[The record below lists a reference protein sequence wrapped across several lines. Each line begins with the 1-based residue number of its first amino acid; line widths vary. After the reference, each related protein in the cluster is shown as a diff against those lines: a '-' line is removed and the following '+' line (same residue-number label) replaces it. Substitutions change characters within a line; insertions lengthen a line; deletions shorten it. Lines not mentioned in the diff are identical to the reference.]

1 MSVIKKEI
9 VMKMKKFTLLALSF
23 GLMTSCSEDGVSG
36 FSENLTTTTVLETI
50 NSIAFE
56 EDIDELISESFDLS
70 SKAISA
76 RSADAGLDKDT
87 KKFKGDK
94 YGECASVVVDKENN
108 TKTITFSNECE
119 GKRGQT
125 RSGTMIVTYS
135 EIQGEIGSFREVSYD
150 DFYLNGVKIEGTRR
164 TEILSTDENGSK
176 TMRTRL
182 NDGKM
187 IYQDGTF
194 KTKSA
199 EMTRYIH
206 VENNKKQ
213 YTTLIGSKSGVSTEG
228 VSFSMEITTPIK
240 FVYDCFG
247 EGQRKRGKVPVQ
259 GIKVTNDGSQIITTD
274 FGDGTCDTLVEITR
288 DGEVETVDLKTLKR
302 GDRFKNILKNKNKR
316 EKQ

>member
-1 MSVIKKEI
+1 MGVIKKEI

-23 GLMTSCSEDGVSG
+23 GFMTSCSEDGVSG
-36 FSENLTTTTVLETI
+36 FSENLTTTTILETI

-228 VSFSMEITTPIK
+228 VSFSIEITTPIK

-247 EGQRKRGKVPVQ
+247 EGQKKRGKVPVQ

-274 FGDGTCDTLVEITR
+274 FGDGTCDTLVEITK

-302 GDRFKNILKNKNKR
+302 GDRFKNILKKKNKR
-316 EKQ
+316 EKE

>member
-1 MSVIKKEI
+1 MGVIKNEI

-23 GLMTSCSEDGVSG
+23 GLITSCSEDGVSG
-36 FSENLTTTTVLETI
+36 FSENLSTTTVLETI

-56 EDIDELISESFDLS
+56 EDIDDLISESFDLS
-70 SKAISA
+70 SNAISA
-76 RSADAGLDKDT
+76 RSADAGSDKDT

-94 YGECASVVVDKENN
+94 YGDCASVVVDEENN
-108 TKTITFSNECE
+108 TKTITFSEECE
-119 GKRGQT
+119 GKRGQI
-125 RSGTMIVTYS
+125 RSGTMIVSYS

-176 TMRTRL
+176 TMQTIL

-213 YTTLIGSKSGVSTEG
+213 YTTLSGSKYGVSTEG

-247 EGQRKRGKVPVQ
+247 EGQKKRGKVPVQ

-274 FGDGTCDTLVEITR
+274 FGDGTCDTLVEITK

-302 GDRFKNILKNKNKR
+302 GDRFKNILKKKNKR
-316 EKQ
+316 EKK

>member
-1 MSVIKKEI
+1 MGVIKKEI
-9 VMKMKKFTLLALSF
+9 VMKMKKFILFVLSF

-36 FSENLTTTTVLETI
+36 FSENLSTTTVVETI

-56 EDIDELISESFDLS
+56 EDIDNLISESFDLS
-70 SKAISA
+70 SNVISA
-76 RSADAGLDKDT
+76 RSADAGSDKDT

-94 YGECASVVVDKENN
+94 YGDCASVVVDEENN
-108 TKTITFSNECE
+108 TKTITFSQECE

-125 RSGTMIVTYS
+125 RSGTIIVTYS
-135 EIQGEIGSFREVSYD
+135 QIQGEIGSFREVSYD
-150 DFYLNGVKIEGTRR
+150 DFYLNDVKIEGTRR

-176 TMRTRL
+176 TMRTTL

-187 IYQDGTF
+187 IYEDGTF

-206 VENNKKQ
+206 VENDKKQ
-213 YTTLIGSKSGVSTEG
+213 YTTLSGSKSGVSTEG

-240 FVYDCFG
+240 FVYNCFG

-259 GIKVTNDGSQIITTD
+259 GIKVTNDGTQTVTTD
-274 FGDGTCDTLVEITR
+274 FGDGTCDTLVEITK
-288 DGEVETVDLKTLKR
+288 DGEIETVDLKTLKR
-302 GDRFKNILKNKNKR
+302 GDRFKNILKKKNKR
-316 EKQ
+316 EKK

>member
-56 EDIDELISESFDLS
+56 EDIDDLISESFDLS

-176 TMRTRL
+176 TMRTTL
-182 NDGKM
+182 TDGKM
-187 IYQDGTF
+187 IYDDGTF
-194 KTKSA
+194 KTTSA

-206 VENNKKQ
+206 VESDKKQ
-213 YTTLIGSKSGVSTEG
+213 YTTLSGSKSGVSTEG

-240 FVYDCFG
+240 FVYNCFD

-274 FGDGTCDTLVEITR
+274 FGDGTCDTLVEITK
-288 DGEVETVDLKTLKR
+288 DGEIETVDLKTLKR
-302 GDRFKNILKNKNKR
+302 GDRFKNILKKKNKR
-316 EKQ
+316 EKK

>member
-1 MSVIKKEI
+1 MGVIKNKI

-23 GLMTSCSEDGVSG
+23 GLITSCSEDGVSG
-36 FSENLTTTTVLETI
+36 FSENLSTTTVLETI

-56 EDIDELISESFDLS
+56 EDIDDLISESFDLS
-70 SKAISA
+70 SNAISA
-76 RSADAGLDKDT
+76 RSADAGSDKDT

-94 YGECASVVVDKENN
+94 YGDCASVVVDEENN
-108 TKTITFSNECE
+108 TKTITFSEECE
-119 GKRGQT
+119 GKRGQI
-125 RSGTMIVTYS
+125 RSGTMIVSYS

-176 TMRTRL
+176 TMQTIL

-213 YTTLIGSKSGVSTEG
+213 YTTLSGSKYGVSTEG

-247 EGQRKRGKVPVQ
+247 EGQKKRGKVPVQ

-274 FGDGTCDTLVEITR
+274 FGDGTCDTLVEITK

-302 GDRFKNILKNKNKR
+302 GDRFKNILKKKNKR
-316 EKQ
+316 EKK

>member
-1 MSVIKKEI
+1 MGVIKKEI
-9 VMKMKKFTLLALSF
+9 VMKMKKFTLFVLSF

-36 FSENLTTTTVLETI
+36 FSENLSTPTVVETI

-56 EDIDELISESFDLS
+56 EDIDNLISESFDLS
-70 SKAISA
+70 SNVISA
-76 RSADAGLDKDT
+76 RSADVGSDKDT

-94 YGECASVVVDKENN
+94 YGDCASVVVDEESN
-108 TKTITFSNECE
+108 TKTISFSQECK

-125 RSGTMIVTYS
+125 RSGTIIVTYS

-176 TMRTRL
+176 TMRTTL
-182 NDGKM
+182 TDGKM
-187 IYQDGTF
+187 IYEDGTF
-194 KTKSA
+194 KTISA

-206 VENNKKQ
+206 VENDKKQ
-213 YTTLIGSKSGVSTEG
+213 YTTLSGRKSGVSTEG

-240 FVYDCFG
+240 FVYNCFG

-259 GIKVTNDGSQIITTD
+259 GIKVTNDGAQTITTD
-274 FGDGTCDTLVEITR
+274 FGDGTCDTLVEITK
-288 DGEVETVDLKTLKR
+288 DGEIETVDLKTLKR
-302 GDRFKNILKNKNKR
+302 GDRFKNILKKKNKR
-316 EKQ
+316 EKK